1 MELSGKKWR
10 NSSMDAFL
18 LLLWVTGVAALCVG
32 LALRNR
38 KVHAEHW
45 LWKKQRLNRAR
56 FLLHGGGAVSTLS
69 ALALFMS

>member
-1 MELSGKKWR
+1 VE
-10 NSSMDAFL
+10 NNQMDGVL
-18 LLLWVTGVAALCVG
+18 LLLCATGIAALCVG

-69 ALALFMS
+69 ALALFIH